1 VEVKSEIRSGDY
13 TVHYSGNVVK
23 KMVYND
29 GIIALK
35 VRVKPVRIFLV
46 QVYMPTSE
54 YEDEEVQEFCD
65 IIKILLK
72 RMVNVR
78 QTPPFF
84 YFSNDMLR
92 CFRKSSSDVR

>member
-1 VEVKSEIRSGDY
+1 MEVKSEIRSGDY

-54 YEDEEVQEFCD
+54 YEDEKVEEMYD
-65 IIKILLK
+65 KIEEIL
-72 RMVNVR
+72 
-78 QTPPFF
+78 
-84 YFSNDMLR
+84 
-92 CFRKSSSDVR
+92 